1 VRKRESDERERVN
14 VGKKYKPVNLN
25 PLRTTSTR
33 EELAQCGRLLFEI
46 SLRVKVLIA
55 IEDQDMV
62 IGIGALT
69 EDMKDAIEAEGADHQ
84 IAAVN
89 VVMTE
94 DLTEGGIVAD
104 TVEET
109 VEGTVEETE
118 AEEFVTILKTK
129 AAAVAEMIATSHMI

>member
-1 VRKRESDERERVN
+1 LKNQVV
-14 VGKKYKPVNLN
+14 VGL
-25 PLRTTSTR
+25 TTAVDFGT
-33 EELAQCGRLLFEI
+33 EI

-94 DLTEGGIVAD
+94 VTEDMTEGGIVAD
-104 TVEET
+104 T

>member
-1 VRKRESDERERVN
+1 MKNQVV
-14 VGKKYKPVNLN
+14 VGL
-25 PLRTTSTR
+25 TTAVDFGT
-33 EELAQCGRLLFEI
+33 EI

-69 EDMKDAIEAEGADHQ
+69 EDMKDAIEAAGADHQ
-84 IAAVN
+84 TAAVN

-94 DLTEGGIVAD
+94 DLTEGIVAD